1 MTDLWSRAMLRET
14 TTKASKAYTRRTA
27 VTMSVYLVLVVVTT
41 YVVRHL
47 HVNGWL
53 LYVCAVLPSVA
64 IFRQLYVVGMYLSE
78 ERDEYLRQQAV
89 QSILWATAAVLGLT
103 AFTDFLRS
111 YTPFGTLPPFT
122 VFVTFWVVYALAQYI
137 LVRMNRV
144 PADE

>member
-1 MTDLWSRAMLRET
+1 MMSVWSRAMLRES

-27 VTMSVYLVLVVVTT
+27 VTMSAYLLVVIATT
-41 YVVRHL
+41 YAVRDL
-47 HVNGWL
+47 HVKGWL

-64 IFRQLYVVGMYLSE
+64 IFRQLHVVAMYLSE
-78 ERDEYLRQQAV
+78 EADEYLRQQAV
-89 QSILWATAAVLGLT
+89 NSMLWATAAVLGLT

-111 YTPFGTLPPFT
+111 YTPYGTLPPFT
-122 VFVTFWVVYALAQYI
+122 VFVTFWVVYALAQFI

>member
-1 MTDLWSRAMLRET
+1 MLRET

>member
-1 MTDLWSRAMLRET
+1 MLRET

-27 VTMSVYLVLVVVTT
+27 VTMSAYLVLVIATT
-41 YVVRHL
+41 YAVRHL
-47 HVNGWL
+47 HVTGWL

-64 IFRQLYVVGMYLSE
+64 IFRQLYVVAMYLSE
-78 ERDEYLRQQAV
+78 EADEYLRQQAV
-89 QSILWATAAVLGLT
+89 QSILWATGAVLGLT

-111 YTPFGTLPPFT
+111 YTPYGTLPPFT
-122 VFVTFWVVYALAQYI
+122 VFVTFWMVYALTQYI